1 MGGSREP
8 DQRRRPPSYWA
19 RPPSYWARPPS
30 MFASRF
36 VAYMA
41 LIGLLPRQAASEDG
55 Q

>member
-1 MGGSREP
+1 
-8 DQRRRPPSYWA
+8 
-19 RPPSYWARPPS
+19 
-30 MFASRF
+30 MFATRF